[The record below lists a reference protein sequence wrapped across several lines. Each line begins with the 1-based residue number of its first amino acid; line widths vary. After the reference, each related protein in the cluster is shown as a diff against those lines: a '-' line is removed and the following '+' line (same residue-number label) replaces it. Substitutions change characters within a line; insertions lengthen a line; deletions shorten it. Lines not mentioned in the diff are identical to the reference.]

1 MTDPTLESIDVAI
14 VGGGVVGLAAAG
26 AVAAR
31 GHTTCVIERLPRP
44 GLEAST
50 HNSGVVHAGIY
61 YPRDSL
67 KAALCVEGRE
77 RLYAFCEEHDVPC
90 ARCGKLIVATAASE
104 IGALEALVKRGHS
117 NGVTDL
123 EVVDRAFVRRREPH
137 VGAAA
142 AIWSPSSGIVEAEA
156 YVRALARVAVARDVA
171 LLPGA
176 GVDAGTACAGGIAI
190 RTARETILART
201 VVNAAGLYADDVS
214 AALGGET
221 FTIHPVRGDYAE
233 LVPAARHLV
242 NGPVYPLPDPS
253 GHGLGVHLT
262 RTKWGSVTLGPTARY
277 QARKDDYESDREP
290 LDRFHA
296 AARRLLPGLELDQL
310 RPGGSGIRAR
320 SAPAEWTF
328 SDFLIRRDRRQP
340 RLVQAAGIDSP
351 GLTASLAIAERV
363 ADLVDESLL

>member
-1 MTDPTLESIDVAI
+1 MP
-14 VGGGVVGLAAAG
+14 
-26 AVAAR
+26 
-31 GHTTCVIERLPRP
+31 
-44 GLEAST
+44 
-50 HNSGVVHAGIY
+50 
-61 YPRDSL
+61 
-67 KAALCVEGRE
+67 
-77 RLYAFCEEHDVPC
+77 CE
-90 ARCGKLIVATAASE
+90 RCGKLIVAAADQ
-104 IGALEALVKRGHS
+104 IGALEALVTRAHA

-123 EVVDRAFVRRREPH
+123 EMVDRAFVRRREPY
-137 VGAAA
+137 VEAAA

-156 YVRALARVAVARDVA
+156 YVRALARVATARDVA

-176 GVDAGTACAGGIAI
+176 GVDGGVARPDGLAI

-201 VVNAAGLYADDVS
+201 VVNAAGLHTDDVS

-221 FTIHPVRGDYAE
+221 FKIYPVRGDYAE

-262 RTKWGSVTLGPTARY
+262 RTTWGSVTLGPTARY
-277 QARKDDYESDREP
+277 QACKDDYESDREP
-290 LDRFHA
+290 LAKFHA
-296 AARRLLPGLELDQL
+296 AAQRLLPDLEMHQL

-320 SAPAEWTF
+320 SAPAEQTI

-363 ADLVDESLL
+363 ADLVDETLA

>member
-1 MTDPTLESIDVAI
+1 MSDPTIDVAV
-14 VGGGVVGLAAAG
+14 VGGGVIGLAAAC
-26 AVAAR
+26 AAASR
-31 GHTTCVIERLPRP
+31 GRTACVIERRPRP

-67 KAALCVEGRE
+67 KAVLCVEGRE
-77 RLYAFCEEHDVPC
+77 RLYAFCEAHGVPY
-90 ARCGKLIVATAASE
+90 ARCGKLIVATRADE
-104 IGALEALVKRGHS
+104 IGALEALAARGRA

-137 VGAAA
+137 VAAAA
-142 AIWSPSSGIVEAEA
+142 AIWSPSTGIVEAEA
-156 YVRALARVAVARDVA
+156 YVRALARAAAARDVA

-176 GVDAGTACAGGIAI
+176 GVDGGVARADGLAI
-190 RTARETILART
+190 RTARETIIARA

-214 AALGGET
+214 AALGGEG

-233 LVPAARHLV
+233 LVPAARRLV

-262 RTKWGSVTLGPTARY
+262 RTTWGGVTLGPTARY

-290 LDRFHA
+290 LARFHA
-296 AARRLLPGLELDQL
+296 AARRLLPGLERDQL

-320 SAPAEWTF
+320 AAPAERTF

-363 ADLVDESLL
+363 ADLVDETLA